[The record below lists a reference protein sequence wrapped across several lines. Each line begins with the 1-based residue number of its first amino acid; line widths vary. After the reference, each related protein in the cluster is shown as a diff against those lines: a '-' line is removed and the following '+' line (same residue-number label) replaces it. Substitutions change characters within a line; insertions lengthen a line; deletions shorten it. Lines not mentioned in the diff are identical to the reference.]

1 MFYFMYL
8 STVPQR
14 QPLMFYCQQLVETFK
29 IQKAFFNYIFK
40 KLNFLLA
47 SIHKI
52 YGPFAFL
59 YPA

>member
-1 MFYFMYL
+1 MYL
-8 STVPQR
+8 STVPISASEVASYVLLSTISGNLQNS
-14 QPLMFYCQQLVETFK
+14 K
-29 IQKAFFNYIFK
+29 GIFNYIFK